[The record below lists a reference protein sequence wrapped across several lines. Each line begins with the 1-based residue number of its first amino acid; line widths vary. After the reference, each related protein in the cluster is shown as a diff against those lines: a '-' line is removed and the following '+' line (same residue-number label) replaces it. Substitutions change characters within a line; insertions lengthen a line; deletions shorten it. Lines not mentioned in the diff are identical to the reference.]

1 MLCYIDI
8 VAKQGKE
15 YKGELMTTENCK
27 DSKYV
32 VFVCIIGVLLV
43 LGSAIV
49 ELNFFDIAYLAFIV
63 ICLIRYLLI
72 NSKE

>member
-1 MLCYIDI
+1 
-8 VAKQGKE
+8 
-15 YKGELMTTENCK
+15 MTTENCK

-32 VFVCIIGVLLV
+32 VLVCIIGVLLV

-49 ELNFFDIAYLAFIV
+49 EFNFLDMAYLAFIT
-63 ICLIRYLLI
+63 ICLIRYLWI

>member
-1 MLCYIDI
+1 
-8 VAKQGKE
+8 
-15 YKGELMTTENCK
+15 MTTENCK